1 MPHEDIIRI
10 ATTSAIVQALI
21 SLAFNSLVFSKED
34 YERAVSQMER
44 SKQKRDKIAKSN
56 ADILSNALT
65 PSETTTYKNK
75 KIEREMQK
83 KIAEETN
90 ARIKAE
96 KKLKKADE
104 EYNEMASRV
113 AHKHSFPNMVNSLFF
128 IILARVLG
136 TEYTGKVIAVLPFV
150 PPNLLRK
157 LTQRGLETGIDPRA
171 CSFTFIFILC
181 SLSVKYIASSMFGQQ
196 MPAGVGLTNFLESPK
211 AQRLLQKYGLDT
223 SEIDVKKAK

>member
-1 MPHEDIIRI
+1 
-10 ATTSAIVQALI
+10 
-21 SLAFNSLVFSKED
+21 
-34 YERAVSQMER
+34 MER

-113 AHKHSFPNMVNSLFF
+113 VSSHF
-128 IILARVLG
+128 
-136 TEYTGKVIAVLPFV
+136 VIY
-150 PPNLLRK
+150 R
-157 LTQRGLETGIDPRA
+157 
-171 CSFTFIFILC
+171 
-181 SLSVKYIASSMFGQQ
+181 Y
-196 MPAGVGLTNFLESPK
+196 
-211 AQRLLQKYGLDT
+211 
-223 SEIDVKKAK
+223 